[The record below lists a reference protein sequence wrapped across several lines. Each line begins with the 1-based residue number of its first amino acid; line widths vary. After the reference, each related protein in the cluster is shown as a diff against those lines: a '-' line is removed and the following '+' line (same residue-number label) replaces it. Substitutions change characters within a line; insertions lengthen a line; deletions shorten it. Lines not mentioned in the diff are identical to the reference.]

1 MQVLEPADRGT
12 SFLGITVHP
21 TTVEELTDYVAMN
34 IALDKKT
41 VVGNHNFHSLY
52 LFHRNAQFRKFY
64 QCASAVHVDGMLIV
78 GLARFYGCR
87 LRREHRVTYV
97 DWVFP
102 LMERAAAA
110 GWRVFYLGSR
120 PGVAE
125 AGARALRQRWPR
137 LSICTRDGYFD
148 VARAGAANRTVVKR
162 IQEWAPD
169 LIMVGMGMPR
179 QEAWILENL
188 AQLPNAV
195 ILPCGAAMDYVAGV
209 VPTPPRWAGR
219 LGVEWLFRL
228 AAEPSRLW
236 RRYLVEPWGILW
248 IMVRYKF
255 ARPSDSSTA
264 ESSGDLR

>member
-1 MQVLEPADRGT
+1 MNLSLGLSEGAALGVARRASIETSVARFQQRMADPDSPIRALRHQPAREGEFEAIPQ
-12 SFLGITVHP
+12 S
-21 TTVEELTDYVAMN
+21 VAPA
-34 IALDKKT
+34 I
-41 VVGNHNFHSLY
+41 
-52 LFHRNAQFRKFY
+52 R
-64 QCASAVHVDGMLIV
+64 GMLESRGI
-78 GLARFYGCR
+78 LR
-87 LRREHRVTYV
+87 LYTHQADALRLCLEGKNVVVVTPTASGKTLCYNLPV
-97 DWVFP
+97 
-102 LMERAAAA
+102 LQKITE
-110 GWRVFYLGSR
+110 
-120 PGVAE
+120 E

-255 ARPSDSSTA
+255 ARPSDTSTA